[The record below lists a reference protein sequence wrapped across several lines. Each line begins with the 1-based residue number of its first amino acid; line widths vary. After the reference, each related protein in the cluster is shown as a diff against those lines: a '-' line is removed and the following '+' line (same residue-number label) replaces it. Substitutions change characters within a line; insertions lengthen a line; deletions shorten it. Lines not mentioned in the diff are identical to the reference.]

1 MHGGPSSLAEA
12 LGDYGS
18 EDVKGLLNSQSE
30 PDSNDNQNSNGN
42 KLIDWSWW
50 SMTGNDADAVSFSEP
65 GRSGQRM
72 DRADGSAN
80 MWANANAAA
89 QAYKAAGDTEKAAE
103 MQQIAD
109 AIKQDVLD
117 NLWDSD
123 SKLLLH
129 KWLNDGQ
136 FAKYKELNNYY
147 PYSEV

>member
-1 MHGGPSSLAEA
+1 MP
-12 LGDYGS
+12 
-18 EDVKGLLNSQSE
+18 
-30 PDSNDNQNSNGN
+30 
-42 KLIDWSWW
+42 
-50 SMTGNDADAVSFSEP
+50 DAVSFSEP

-129 KWLNDGQ
+129 QVAERRSIREIQGTQQLLSVFRRSDADRQ
-136 FAKYKELNNYY
+136 
-147 PYSEV
+147 